1 MDISE
6 ILIER
11 YEEFCIDTVTIYLAR
26 LDKFQSGSIFEMESH
41 LALFTASL
49 EGLRLC
55 FSQETVRILILAN
68 HMPVIKIK
76 TLKYDI
82 GLITQRF
89 LQFFILDKGCSAPL
103 LI

>member
-6 ILIER
+6 ILIEQ
-11 YEEFCIDTVTIYLAR
+11 YKEFCIDTVAIFLDR
-26 LDKFQSGSIFEMESH
+26 LDKFEPGSIFEMESH

-55 FSQETVRILILAN
+55 FSQETERILILAN
-68 HMPVIKIK
+68 HMTVIKIK
-76 TLKYDI
+76 MLKYSI

-89 LQFFILDKGCSAPL
+89 LQCFILDKGCSAPI